1 MLIIYICDC
10 ILLRKKKQKNYKT
23 SQQNIVVIPR
33 KRKQKLPALFV
44 FFFCFSCVSR
54 LPFWE
59 RSRLPFFFFS
69 FSSSFLLF
77 FSFFFLTNPS
87 LSRFSTDFSLY
98 MPLLSWR
105 LFWLPVVVL
114 LSWLLL
120 TTPVQTITSIN
131 LTWTFKCCIA
141 GVTALFL
148 PSTLPTPL
156 SQSIWC
162 SEQN

>member
-1 MLIIYICDC
+1 MYTI
-10 ILLRKKKQKNYKT
+10 KKKKKKKT
-23 SQQNIVVIPR
+23 IKPVNKTLLSFHEKGNRNSP
-33 KRKQKLPALFV
+33 PSLF